1 MQNGQLWTDVSSS
14 SSMDNRHTYLEK
26 LAKIFGG
33 EVLFSDKGVGFVTIK
48 GKAPRIEAVM
58 DKFDDWFEVIKAYQE
73 TFRDKE

>member
-1 MQNGQLWTDVSSS
+1 
-14 SSMDNRHTYLEK
+14 MDSFGRMYLVVLQWIIVIHIWRNLPK
-26 LAKIFGG
+26 FLAVRYF
-33 EVLFSDKGVGFVTIK
+33 FSDKGVGFVTIK